1 MIRVHGVL
9 VCEEEAA
16 EPARRLRAYGDANG
30 TGVAE
35 RLERGLLAGVA
46 IVGTSRP
53 QAEVVL
59 TVIDTWTPERLREV
73 AGSLREFVA
82 RAA

>member
-9 VCEEEAA
+9 VSAEEAG
-16 EPARRLRAYGDANG
+16 ELARRLRANGDANG
-30 TGVAE
+30 VAVAE

-53 QAEVVL
+53 EAEVVL
-59 TVIDTWTPERLREV
+59 TVIDSWTPDRLR
-73 AGSLREFVA
+73 
-82 RAA
+82 